1 MQKVHRPDGVPKEA
15 VWVKNENEWQL
26 GAKKSRGVIKK
37 VEYPVGEWRYW
48 RPDGTLRCV
57 ANFDE
62 EGRQHGIVECF
73 HNDGALAS
81 SGMWKHGN
89 RHGRFVFIRS
99 HNPTDENYPSNYET
113 WRYEFES
120 HANWQENN
128 LRWFLEDGTECTS
141 DGRNIETAYDL
152 DTIIGESEPEGF
164 LEKYAENIAAPL
176 DEDEREEPKIDPLG
190 IADLWGVTVP
200 EIDAFVNFARDADSF
215 SRATNSRH
223 FEDNIWRSVIAH
235 PWENDSEDLAALFM
249 GAMKIGFFGD
259 SDHIYANI
267 FQTRQEKPQSN
278 AVFLWSHET
287 YYIDEVL
294 SLSLDDFAFRLAVAG
309 AHDRE
314 RLSKRA
320 ARAAWR
326 KLAGKSNVSW
336 AACSGLDLLTD
347 SDQSESTDNERA
359 NQHEVE
365 KFRGGIESDADDTE
379 SSSHEVLDGKL
390 DTDDYC
396 VDKSEYDVDL
406 DPKNA
411 VRGKFWRAQW
421 IIQLLRRDSDRDM
434 NNVKE
439 CFRPGWNVVLNDKNY
454 KSLFESGRDRQYQTA
469 LYLLWRL
476 FWFNDRDRLKE
487 CCAVFRDH
495 PARVVRD
502 LVELLDDIEKGNT
515 KIGGIANILAVREE
529 FLNLDLAP
537 ERSEKRT
544 EEAEL
549 AATVD
554 NVRAVAIA
562 EEATSLARFGLTA
575 LIDKAWSNVGDPLA
589 MKEFEKAART
599 IPGYEIQWRAYDW
612 VLQGGFIRAE
622 QHLTDE
628 VVGLGIWLGHNE
640 SWMLQPF
647 IWSSEST
654 QISDLLLP
662 AIGTTPGALDSRLA
676 SKCTSQLDIVEEYN
690 FKRRLAVELLG
701 IMGEKS
707 AIPRLCG
714 LIDEYFCMLS
724 DKKDFDARLASIP
737 WDDLLVTLCCALQT
751 LAAPIDTKNA
761 GIARGAL
768 RKLLAFCIKEH
779 ISNCTAPAL
788 EALVAWGDKDVL
800 PFISKLLSEPNE
812 PEQIAALRAVE
823 TLAADFNSDSR
834 RSFVALEFRNPAD
847 HENAVTLM
855 YHRAANALLK
865 ADPSLGETESL
876 QDALAEA
883 RTLGNYGTE
892 AWLKWKLIECETVG
906 RFSELDIETIA
917 RYVRSPNWKVRKAAL
932 SAYTTRGIAPPT
944 VQAIY
949 WPVVWQAVDTA
960 ATPRAAQVAV
970 AALLADTEFVDRT
983 AAAAWLW
990 ENPSEEAEIIIAKAV
1005 DDELDQYQP
1014 LGGGESLASET
1025 EWLIRALAKHSTFP
1039 ASSKTIE
1046 RCINSNYPEIHGAV
1060 VQEINSLPSA
1070 FAPRLLKIAQED
1082 DGWQRYNISKWALD
1096 RLDDHEVSSAMKSAS
1111 VTVGKLKK
1119 WIG

>member
-15 VWVKNENEWQL
+15 FWVKNENEWQL
-26 GAKKSRGVIKK
+26 GSKKSRGVIKK
-37 VEYPVGEWRYW
+37 VEHPVGEWRYW
-48 RPDGTLRCV
+48 RPDGTLCCI

-62 EGRQHGIVECF
+62 EGRQHGIVERF
-73 HNDGALAS
+73 HNDGTLAS
-81 SGMWKHGN
+81 SGMWKHGS
-89 RHGRFVFIRS
+89 RHGRFVFIQS
-99 HNPTDENYPSNYET
+99 HNPTDEHYPSNYET

-128 LRWFLEDGTECTS
+128 LRWFLEDGRECTS
-141 DGRNIETAYDL
+141 DGRDIETAYDL
-152 DTIIGESEPEGF
+152 DTIIGESQPEKF
-164 LEKYAENIAAPL
+164 LEKYAANIAAAM
-176 DEDEREEPKIDPLG
+176 DQDEREGARIDPLR

-200 EIDAFVNFARDADSF
+200 EVDAFVNFAIDADSF
-215 SRATNSRH
+215 SRATDSRL

-259 SDHIYANI
+259 SDHVYANL
-267 FQTRQEKPQSN
+267 FQSRQEKPQPN
-278 AVFLWSHET
+278 AVFLWSHDT
-287 YYIDEVL
+287 YYIDDVL
-294 SLSLDDFAFRLAVAG
+294 ALSLDDFAFRLAVAG

-326 KLAGKSNVSW
+326 KLAGRSNVGW

-347 SDQSESTDNERA
+347 DGERESADDQWA
-359 NQHEVE
+359 NHPEE
-365 KFRGGIESDADDTE
+365 GELRGGDTD
-379 SSSHEVLDGKL
+379 SGSHKVLDGKL

-396 VDKSEYDVDL
+396 VDKSEYEVDL

-411 VRGKFWRAQW
+411 IRGKFWRAQW

-439 CFRPGWNVVLNDKNY
+439 CFRPGWNVVLDNKNY
-454 KSLFESGRDRQYQTA
+454 KSLLESGRERQYQTA

-476 FWFNDRDRLKE
+476 FWFNDQERLKQ
-487 CCAVFRDH
+487 CCDVYRDH
-495 PARVVRD
+495 PARAVRD
-502 LVELLDDIEKGNT
+502 LVELLYDIEKGNT
-515 KIGGIANILAVREE
+515 KIGGIGNILAVRDQ

-537 ERSEKRT
+537 ERSEARA
-544 EEAEL
+544 EQAEL

-554 NVRAVAIA
+554 NVRAAAVA
-562 EEATSLARFGLTA
+562 EEATSLARLGLTA
-575 LIDKAWSNVGDPLA
+575 LIDKAWEKVCDPLA
-589 MKEFEKAART
+589 MKEFEKAARA
-599 IPGYEIQWRAYDW
+599 IPGYESQWRAYDW

-628 VVGLGIWLGHNE
+628 VVGLGIWLGQNE

-654 QISDLLLP
+654 QISELLLP
-662 AIGTTPGALDSRLA
+662 AIGTTFGALDSRLA
-676 SKCTSQLDIVEEYN
+676 INCISQLDIVEEYN

-701 IMGEKS
+701 IMRDES
-707 AIPRLCG
+707 AIPRLCR
-714 LIDEYFCMLS
+714 LIDEYFSMLG
-724 DKKDFDARLASIP
+724 DKIDFDARLASIP
-737 WDDLLVTLCCALQT
+737 WDDLLVTLCCTLQA
-751 LAAPIDTKNA
+751 LAAPNDSKNS
-761 GIARGAL
+761 GIVRGAL
-768 RKLLAFCIKEH
+768 RKLLAFCLKEH
-779 ISNCTAPAL
+779 ISICTASAL

-800 PFISKLLSEPNE
+800 PFISKLLSEPND
-812 PEQIAALRAVE
+812 PEQIAALRALE
-823 TLAADFNSDSR
+823 TLAADFNADSR

-865 ADPSLGETESL
+865 ADPSLGEPESL

-892 AWLKWKLIECETVG
+892 AWLKWRLIECETVG
-906 RFSELDIETIA
+906 SFSELDIDTIA
-917 RYVRSPNWKVRKAAL
+917 RYVRSPNWKVRTAAIA
-932 SAYTTRGIAPPT
+932 AYTARGVTPPT
-944 VQAIY
+944 VQAIH
-949 WPVVWQAVDTA
+949 WPVVWQAVTNAGA
-960 ATPRAAQVAV
+960 AEAAHAGVT
-970 AALLADTEFVDRT
+970 ALLVNPHSVDRT

-990 ENPSEEAEIIIAKAV
+990 ENPKEEAATVIARVV

-1014 LGGGESLASET
+1014 LGDGESLASET
-1025 EWLIRALAKHSTFP
+1025 EWLIRALAKHSSFP
-1039 ASSKTIE
+1039 AASKTIE
-1046 RCINSNYPEIHGAV
+1046 RCLNSDYPEIHGTI

-1070 FAPRLLKIAQED
+1070 FAPRLLEIAKED
-1082 DGWQRYNISKWALD
+1082 DGWQRYNISKWALN
-1096 RLDDHEVSSAMKSAS
+1096 RQEEHEVSSAMKSANVS
-1111 VTVGKLKK
+1111 VGKLKK

>member
-15 VWVKNENEWQL
+15 FWVKNENEWQL
-26 GAKKSRGVIKK
+26 GSKKSHGVIKR
-37 VEYPVGEWRYW
+37 VEHPVGEWRYW
-48 RPDGTLRCV
+48 RPDGTLCCV

-62 EGRQHGIVECF
+62 EGRQHGLVERF
-73 HNDGALAS
+73 HNDGTLAS
-81 SGMWKHGN
+81 SAMWKHGN

-99 HNPTDENYPSNYET
+99 NNPTDEHYPSNDET

-120 HANWQENN
+120 NANWQENN

-141 DGRNIETAYDL
+141 DGRDIETAYDL
-152 DTIIGESEPEGF
+152 DTIIGDSQPEKF
-164 LEKYAENIAAPL
+164 LEKYAANIAAAM
-176 DEDEREEPKIDPLG
+176 DEDEREEPKIDPLR

-200 EIDAFVNFARDADSF
+200 EIDAFVNFSAEADSF
-215 SRATNSRH
+215 SRATDSRL

-235 PWENDSEDLAALFM
+235 PWENDSEDLTALFM

-259 SDHIYANI
+259 SDHVYANI
-267 FQTRQEKPQSN
+267 FQTRQEEPQPN

-320 ARAAWR
+320 ARAAWS
-326 KLAGKSNVSW
+326 KLAGRSNVGW

-347 SDQSESTDNERA
+347 ADEPESADDECA
-359 NQHEVE
+359 NQPEEE
-365 KFRGGIESDADDTE
+365 KLRGGIESDVDDTA
-379 SSSHEVLDGKL
+379 SSSHEGSDGKL
-390 DTDDYC
+390 KTHHYS
-396 VDKSEYDVDL
+396 VDKSEFEVDL

-421 IIQLLRRDSDRDM
+421 IIQLLSRDSDRDM
-434 NNVKE
+434 GNVKE
-439 CFRPGWNVVLNDKNY
+439 CFRPRWNVVLNDKNY
-454 KSLFESGRDRQYQTA
+454 KSLLESGRERQYQSA

-476 FWFNDRDRLKE
+476 FWFNDQERLKE

-495 PARVVRD
+495 PARAVRD

-515 KIGGIANILAVREE
+515 KIGGIGNILSVREE

-537 ERSEKRT
+537 ERSEKRV

-554 NVRAVAIA
+554 NVRAAAVA
-562 EEATSLARFGLTA
+562 EEATSLARLGLTA
-575 LIDKAWSNVGDPLA
+575 VIDKAWTNVCDPLA

-599 IPGYEIQWRAYDW
+599 IPGYESQWRAYDW
-612 VLQGGFIRAE
+612 VLQGDFIRAE

-628 VVGLGIWLGHNE
+628 VLGLGIWLGQNE

-654 QISDLLLP
+654 QISELLLP
-662 AIGTTPGALDSRLA
+662 AIGTTPGALDSRLV
-676 SKCTSQLDIVEEYN
+676 SKCISQLDIVEEYN

-701 IMGEKS
+701 IMREKS

-714 LIDEYFCMLS
+714 LIDEYFSMLG

-737 WDDLLVTLCCALQT
+737 WDDLLVTLCCTLQT
-751 LAAPIDTKNA
+751 LATPNDTNNA

-779 ISNCTAPAL
+779 IGNCTAPAL

-800 PFISKLLSEPNE
+800 PFIGKLLNEPND

-823 TLAADFNSDSR
+823 TLAADFNADSR

-855 YHRAANALLK
+855 YHRAANALLT
-865 ADPSLGETESL
+865 ADPSLGEAESL

-892 AWLKWKLIECETVG
+892 AWLKWRLIECETVG
-906 RFSELDIETIA
+906 RFSELDIDTIA
-917 RYVRSPNWKVRKAAL
+917 RYVRSPNWRVRTAAL
-932 SAYTTRGIAPPT
+932 SAYTARGIAPPT
-944 VQAIY
+944 VRAIY
-949 WPVVWQAVDTA
+949 WPVVWQALDSATA
-960 ATPRAAQVAV
+960 ADAAPVGV
-970 AALLADTEFVDRT
+970 AALLVNPESVDRT

-990 ENPSEEAEIIIAKAV
+990 ANPSEEAAKIIAKVV
-1005 DDELDQYQP
+1005 DDELDQYHP

-1025 EWLIRALAKHSTFP
+1025 EWLIRALAKHSWFP

-1046 RCINSNYPEIHGAV
+1046 RCINSDYPEIHGAI

-1082 DGWQRYNISKWALD
+1082 DGWQRYNISQWALS
-1096 RLDDHEVSSAMKSAS
+1096 RQDDHEVSSAMKSAN